1 MFIKLGY
8 LYLKD
13 NSDGIARNS
22 PTVSKLGYEC
32 QMAYLNNIKTFV
44 RVYELGSMSAA
55 ARDQR
60 ISAAV
65 ASSRISQLEEH
76 LNVRL
81 FQRTTRQ
88 LNPTEQGQIFYRGAC
103 KILDAVDEAEGDIS
117 NVTLTP
123 RGTLYVAAPLGVGR
137 RLIAPAVPRFK
148 KNYPLI
154 DIRLRLSDRKLDLA
168 AEGLDVAFFLGVPE
182 DSTLRIR
189 KIADCPRVICAAPE
203 YLARKGS
210 PVTGQDLIDGKHDCL
225 NLRYPGAP
233 EFQWP
238 LQTKDGVRRIAV
250 KGPFE
255 SDDGD
260 VLTTWALSGE
270 GLILKPA
277 FEVADHLAKG
287 ALVQVLID
295 EPPVPIQMACLYMH
309 RRRQDPKTRLLI
321 DFMAE
326 HIRNELP

>member
-1 MFIKLGY
+1 
-8 LYLKD
+8 
-13 NSDGIARNS
+13 
-22 PTVSKLGYEC
+22 
-32 QMAYLNNIKTFV
+32 MAYLDNVRTFV
-44 RVYELGSMSAA
+44 RVFELGSMSAA

-88 LNPTEQGQIFYRGAC
+88 LNPTEQGVIFYRGAC
-103 KILDAVDEAEGDIS
+103 KILDAVEEAEAEI
-117 NVTLTP
+117 NKVTQTP
-123 RGTLYVAAPLGVGR
+123 RGTLYIAAPLGVGR
-137 RLIAPAVPRFK
+137 RLVAPAMPAFK
-148 KNYPLI
+148 DQYPLI
-154 DIRLRLSDRKLDLA
+154 DIRLRLSDRRLDVA
-168 AEGLDVAFFLGVPE
+168 KEGLDVAFFLGVPE

-189 KIADCPRVICAAPE
+189 KIADCPRVLCAAPD
-203 YLARKGS
+203 YVARRGM
-210 PVTGQDLIDGKHDCL
+210 PRTGADLTGGKHDCL

-238 LQTKDGVRRIAV
+238 LETSEGVRRIAV

-260 VLTTWALSGE
+260 VLTGWALTGQ
-270 GLILKPA
+270 GIILKPV
-277 FEVADHLAKG
+277 FEVAEHLASG
-287 ALVQVLID
+287 ALVKVLEN

-309 RRRQDPKTRLLI
+309 RKRQDPKARLLI
-321 DFMAE
+321 DFMSD
-326 HIRNELP
+326 HIRRELP

>member
-1 MFIKLGY
+1 
-8 LYLKD
+8 
-13 NSDGIARNS
+13 
-22 PTVSKLGYEC
+22 
-32 QMAYLNNIKTFV
+32 MAYLDNVRTFV
-44 RVYELGSMSAA
+44 RVFELGSMSAA

-88 LNPTEQGQIFYRGAC
+88 LNPTEQGVIFYRGAC
-103 KILDAVDEAEGDIS
+103 KILEAVEEAEAEI
-117 NVTLTP
+117 NKVTQTP
-123 RGTLYVAAPLGVGR
+123 RGTLYIAAPLGVGR
-137 RLIAPAVPRFK
+137 RLVAPAMPAFK
-148 KNYPLI
+148 EKYPLI
-154 DIRLRLSDRKLDLA
+154 DIRLRLSDRRLDVA
-168 AEGLDVAFFLGVPE
+168 KEGLDVAFFLGVPE

-189 KIADCPRVICAAPE
+189 KIADCPRVLCASPD
-203 YLARKGS
+203 YVARKGMPRS
-210 PVTGQDLIDGKHDCL
+210 GADLIGGKHDCL

-238 LQTKDGVRRIAV
+238 LQTPDGIRRIAV

-260 VLTTWALSGE
+260 VLTGWALTGQ
-270 GLILKPA
+270 GIVLKPV
-277 FEVADHLAKG
+277 FEVAEHLAAG
-287 ALVQVLID
+287 TLVPVLEN

-309 RRRQDPKTRLLI
+309 RKRQDPKARLLI
-321 DFMAE
+321 DFMSE
-326 HIRNELP
+326 HIRRELP